1 MVSLTTT
8 IDPRSMAAIT
18 ATLARLQRDTGRTAA
33 ESVAYLGNRVCSSA
47 ATRSKPSK
55 PKRDIVENQQY
66 KAAAQNMRSREFRW
80 MLAQKRKGKAIP
92 AYAQEMLSRINDLL
106 PWHIVVMRQAGNAPV
121 MLGRYEKPTN
131 DPARQI
137 EQRGLARKIW
147 TIMAAKSADSTRSA
161 GARHYR
167 VSKYTDRW
175 GTTAGQHVLRLVNRL
190 SYVERA
196 FPGIVSAA
204 IAAATAG
211 IEGHIDR
218 KLKQR
223 LRA

>member
-55 PKRDIVENQQY
+55 PKRDIRENQQY
-66 KAAAQNMRSREFRW
+66 KAAAQTLRW
-80 MLAQKRKGKAIP
+80 AQAQKRKGKAIP

-106 PWHIVVMRQAGNAPV
+106 PWHIVVMRQGGNPPV

-131 DPARQI
+131 DPARQV